1 MGVDIDAAG
10 NVYGAGYSCAAPAEG
25 PVDCHA
31 FVAKFA
37 AADGALV

>member
-1 MGVDIDAAG
+1 MGVNIDATG